1 MAPPAAIDV
10 LPESDTSTFTL
21 PDRLTIQG
29 VAKRRAAEGRLVAG
43 VAALA
48 DVDRFKGRSV
58 HAHKPK
64 ARRWDRE
71 YCLIDRL
78 MVVKD
83 LDLGLL
89 TGITITRSIQSRVES
104 ETSQLVEG
112 CGTIL
117 EDAWDHLSR
126 RRVAVERVLPVRRI
140 QRQSASAW
148 LFRKQDQPR
157 LHVRWQTRP
166 RARNV
171 RF

>member
-48 DVDRFKGRSV
+48 DVHRFKGRKV

-71 YCLIDRL
+71 YSPLHRTFDRPFF
-78 MVVKD
+78 
-83 LDLGLL
+83 
-89 TGITITRSIQSRVES
+89 QS
-104 ETSQLVEG
+104 G
-112 CGTIL
+112 
-117 EDAWDHLSR
+117 
-126 RRVAVERVLPVRRI
+126 
-140 QRQSASAW
+140 SA
-148 LFRKQDQPR
+148 
-157 LHVRWQTRP
+157 
-166 RARNV
+166 
-171 RF
+171 